1 MSFIRKDF
9 APTDLDELSITD
21 VADRNI
27 ISAALKMPVA
37 GASPPSPAPA
47 PVPKLKPRPKPTVRR
62 PPAARSDSASKPAT
76 PAPAE
81 KSLTMTKASL
91 GNLLADMGADLDAM
105 GESNVGIPEPDSIAD
120 PVAAA
125 AAAREKD
132 EDEFERLVEGKG
144 LLGALG
150 FGESEPE
157 PEPAPAPAPAPRAR
171 RLGLAADDATDT
183 DSAAPE
189 SSTDP
194 EPAAPVAAMASPAP
208 RPKKAKESEDQAATR
223 RAVRDLLRNDDVE
236 LWKAPYSDEEGNCTI
251 TRAAAEKYAA
261 ELGKSAES
269 VYAALDKLRH
279 SALKR
284 LKMPGFDG
292 PPSTYADAN

>member
-21 VADRNI
+21 AADRKI
-27 ISAALKMPVA
+27 ISAALKMPVV
-37 GASPPSPAPA
+37 GTSPPSPAPA
-47 PVPKLKPRPKPTVRR
+47 PVPKVKPRPKPTVRR
-62 PPAARSDSASKPAT
+62 APAARSDSASKPAT

-81 KSLTMTKASL
+81 KSLTLTKASL

-105 GESNVGIPEPDSIAD
+105 GESNVDIPEPDSIAD

-125 AAAREKD
+125 AAAREKE
-132 EDEFERLVEGKG
+132 EDEFERLVQGQG

-150 FGESEPE
+150 FGEPEPE
-157 PEPAPAPAPAPRAR
+157 PEPAPAPRAR
-171 RLGLAADDATDT
+171 GLVLAADDTDT
-183 DSAAPE
+183 DPAAPE

-194 EPAAPVAAMASPAP
+194 EPAAPVSYAAMASPAT
-208 RPKKAKESEDQAATR
+208 RPKKAKESEQQAATR

-251 TRAAAEKYAA
+251 TRAVAEKYAD

-284 LKMPGFDG
+284 LKLQGFDG
-292 PPSTYADAN
+292 LPSTYADAN